1 MTDNELLL
9 QITNIVNSNS
19 KYLEYRIDQL
29 DEKLSKRIDNVEA
42 KLTQR
47 IDDVEAKLTQRID
60 NLEQQIIEVDQR
72 LSSQIAEVDRRL
84 SYDIKRIC
92 VNIEHDLQPRLQTIE
107 SCYIDTNRRHN
118 ANIEKIETLEM
129 NMDIVQSV
137 LKDHIE
143 YINQQT
149 A

>member
-29 DEKLSKRIDNVEA
+29 DEKLSKRIDDVET

-60 NLEQQIIEVDQR
+60 NLEQQIT
-72 LSSQIAEVDRRL
+72 EVDRRL

>member
-9 QITNIVNSNS
+9 QISNIVSSNS

-29 DEKLSKRIDNVEA
+29 DEKLSNRIDTVEHR
-42 KLTQR
+42 LSNR
-47 IDDVEAKLTQRID
+47 IDELDQR
-60 NLEQQIIEVDQR
+60 LSSQIAEVDQR
-72 LSSQIAEVDRRL
+72 LSSQIAELDQRL
-84 SYDIKRIC
+84 SFDIKKIC
-92 VNIEHDLQPRLQTIE
+92 IDIESDIKPRLQNIE
-107 SCYIDTNRRHN
+107 SCYIDTSKRHN
-118 ANIEKIETLEM
+118 ANIEKIDNLEM
-129 NMDIVQSV
+129 NMDIVKSV